1 MNSLPFQIK
10 ICGVTTPEDAKVAA
24 DAGADAIGLN
34 FYPRSKRFVTLEQA
48 ATISAAI
55 PSGVAKV
62 GVFVNASLEEIA
74 AAVSAL
80 SLDLVQLHGDE
91 PPEIIGKIRRP
102 VVRALRWG
110 AAGSKPID
118 EYLARCSS
126 LNSPLQMLLLDSQSD
141 GQFGGTGAT
150 ADWEQ
155 IAQWRTACGIPLA
168 LAGGLTPQN
177 VAAAVA
183 AVHPDAVDTA
193 SGVESSPGRKDAAK
207 VQAFVAAARRALGAS

>member
-1 MNSLPFQIK
+1 MPTVVV
-10 ICGVTTPEDAKVAA
+10 G
-24 DAGADAIGLN
+24 AGADAIGLN

-48 ATISAAI
+48 AANSAAI

-62 GVFVNASLEEIA
+62 GVFVNASLNEIA
-74 AAVSAL
+74 AAISAA

-91 PPEIIGKIRRP
+91 PPEFIAEIRQP
-102 VVRALRWG
+102 VMRALRWG
-110 AAGSKPID
+110 TAGSKPID

-126 LNSPLQMLLLDSQSD
+126 LQFLPQMLLLDSQAE

-150 ADWEQ
+150 ADWQQ
-155 IAQWRTACGIPLA
+155 IAQWRKACAIPLV

-183 AVHPDAVDTA
+183 AVHPNAVDTA
-193 SGVESSPGRKDAAK
+193 SGVESSPGRKDAAM
-207 VQAFVAAARRALGAS
+207 VQAFVDAARRALAAS